1 MSENSTR
8 YKLELN
14 QMLQGRLRECMLDF
28 LRHVYSKIG
37 DGDRK
42 WWLGNVVRKPLG
54 GDRFKA
60 LEQKWEENGAQG
72 TTIFGYMD
80 TSDCLFI
87 LAYRDNVKNAFK
99 NERISA
105 YARQLIVER
114 NESSHINDFECLDE
128 NQFKHA
134 KMTIRLLEEALAE
147 ASGRGSKAN
156 ERKFGEVAV
165 KLGDEPLQNEA
176 SCGQPALHL
185 ERRTDAAPRIAEGN
199 HMQVDGVEE
208 EMFDRFGIEEKI
220 DGMLAPG
227 VPIYTH
233 ALGGI
238 GKTRVA
244 KAYCASSYAKKYS
257 RLFWVEALSDDIR
270 ADVMAEPA
278 FGFSRIYDGQ
288 KNIDAA
294 FKEFVYLNR
303 QLEGKALLVIDGV
316 ENESQFDSID
326 RHLPKLEWDL
336 LITTRFVRNDASFE
350 ERVLV
355 LSELENIY
363 CRDLFYRHYGNEKRE
378 PEDAETLD
386 LLLGA
391 LCHNSCRMS
400 GGLNTCHTKL

>member
-1 MSENSTR
+1 MPCSSRDGIKKDVEGVRSG
-8 YKLELN
+8 LESAVGTMGE
-14 QMLQGRLRECMLDF
+14 Q
-28 LRHVYSKIG
+28 VIG
-37 DGDRK
+37 HIGEMHS
-42 WWLGNVVRKPLG
+42 GI
-54 GDRFKA
+54 
-60 LEQKWEENGAQG
+60 E
-72 TTIFGYMD
+72 
-80 TSDCLFI
+80 
-87 LAYRDNVKNAFK
+87 
-99 NERISA
+99 SA
-105 YARQLIVER
+105 VGIMGEQLIG
-114 NESSHINDFECLDE
+114 HIDRRF
-128 NQFKHA
+128 
-134 KMTIRLLEEALAE
+134 EALK
-147 ASGRGSKAN
+147 GGS
-156 ERKFGEVAV
+156 
-165 KLGDEPLQNEA
+165 
-176 SCGQPALHL
+176 
-185 ERRTDAAPRIAEGN
+185 APRIAEGN